1 MYCTFANKIHT
12 DLKNKIYKFLRF
24 LIFIAIGLFL
34 FWLVY
39 RDQPMDEII
48 AALKD
53 ANYFWI
59 LMSFVIALFSHI
71 SRALRWNI
79 LINSLGYKP
88 KAINTF
94 FSVMIMY
101 LSNTAIPRS
110 GEITRCGILKKYEK
124 IPFSKLLGTVVVERA
139 IDFIMLFIMLGIVL
153 ITQLPVIIEF
163 IKNNPNVKDK
173 FAFVYDTNFI
183 LLTIFAL
190 SAILIGTFLLRK
202 AFKNSFIYLKIRD
215 LILNFWEGIKT
226 VGSLDK
232 KWEFIA
238 HSIFIWLAYFLM
250 IYVTFW
256 AFKFTA
262 HLSILTGLTVFVMAS
277 FGMVAPSPGGIGTW
291 HFMAIETLVIY
302 GIAKTPDASAFAFAA
317 HGSMTLF
324 VVFVG
329 LISLILI
336 PVVNNRQ
343 NSKTDETPMT
353 GKEYTTT

>member
-1 MYCTFANKIHT
+1 
-12 DLKNKIYKFLRF
+12 
-24 LIFIAIGLFL
+24 
-34 FWLVY
+34 
-39 RDQPMDEII
+39 
-48 AALKD
+48 
-53 ANYFWI
+53 
-59 LMSFVIALFSHI
+59 
-71 SRALRWNI
+71 
-79 LINSLGYKP
+79 
-88 KAINTF
+88 
-94 FSVMIMY
+94 
-101 LSNTAIPRS
+101 
-110 GEITRCGILKKYEK
+110 
-124 IPFSKLLGTVVVERA
+124 
-139 IDFIMLFIMLGIVL
+139 
-153 ITQLPVIIEF
+153 
-163 IKNNPNVKDK
+163 
-173 FAFVYDTNFI
+173 
-183 LLTIFAL
+183 
-190 SAILIGTFLLRK
+190 
-202 AFKNSFIYLKIRD
+202 
-215 LILNFWEGIKT
+215 
-226 VGSLDK
+226 
-232 KWEFIA
+232 
-238 HSIFIWLAYFLM
+238 M